1 MNKLLNVLR
10 LRNKVVNRNLEVETK
25 LKKNECTIETVC
37 KLSNADNVSINI
49 SSSVN
54 FSENVSKVIVNYSDS
69 DSVENIFTKN
79 QPEVNNESATSRNEY
94 EEGLDENDC
103 ESEYEEGLDGND
115 YVSVFK
121 IFTAL
126 ILPIEIFYLIN

>member
-25 LKKNECTIETVC
+25 FKKKKNECSMETVC

-69 DSVENIFTKN
+69 DSGENIFTKN

-103 ESEYEEGLDGND
+103 ES
-115 YVSVFK
+115 
-121 IFTAL
+121 
-126 ILPIEIFYLIN
+126 